1 MRLLTRNH
9 TPSAWGKVL
18 LDKIRALI
26 VDDELPARRR
36 LLDLLEKQN
45 NIDVTGLARDGQ
57 EAVDQIRDSPP
68 DLMFLDIQMPNLDGF
83 GVLEAVGQEL
93 VPVTIFVTAYDA
105 FAIRAFEAHALDYLL
120 KPFSD
125 ERFEAALQRARDFIR
140 GHRASEFAER
150 VATLL
155 AERAATP
162 AGIERLAIKSGGRV
176 TFLEV
181 REIDWIEAAGVY
193 VNLHAGG
200 RTYLYRCSMS
210 SLHKRLN
217 PKMFL
222 RLHRSVA
229 VNANRIR
236 ELEVRTHG
244 DHTVILKDGKR
255 LPLSRS
261 YRTQLEEWLRE
272 AL

>member
-1 MRLLTRNH
+1 M
-9 TPSAWGKVL
+9 
-18 LDKIRALI
+18 DKIRTLL

-36 LLDLLEKQN
+36 LVDLLESQ
-45 NIDVTGLARDGQ
+45 DGFEVTGMARDGR
-57 EAVDQIRDSPP
+57 EAVDRIRDSRP

-83 GVLEAVGQEL
+83 GVLQAVGQNL
-93 VPVTIFVTAYDA
+93 MPVTIFVTAYDS

-120 KPFSD
+120 KPFAD
-125 ERFEAALQRARDFIR
+125 ERFEAALERAHQFIR

-150 VATLL
+150 VATLM
-155 AERAATP
+155 AERATMP
-162 AGIERLAIKSGGRV
+162 TTIERLAIKCGGRV

-193 VNLHAGG
+193 VNLHASGKM
-200 RTYLYRCSMS
+200 YLYRSSMG
-210 SLHKRLN
+210 SLHKRLD
-217 PKMFL
+217 PKLFL
-222 RLHRSVA
+222 RLHRSVT
-229 VNANRIR
+229 VNASRIR

-255 LPLSRS
+255 LPLSRTH
-261 YRTQLEEWLRE
+261 RTQLEEWLRE

>member
-1 MRLLTRNH
+1 M
-9 TPSAWGKVL
+9 
-18 LDKIRALI
+18 DKIRTLV

-36 LLDLLEKQN
+36 VLDLLEKQN
-45 NIDVTGLARDGQ
+45 DIEVTGMARDGR
-57 EAVDQIRDSPP
+57 EAVDQIRNSRP

-83 GVLEAVGQEL
+83 GVLQEVGQKL
-93 VPVTIFVTAYDA
+93 MPVTIFVTAYDA
-105 FAIRAFEAHALDYLL
+105 FAIRAFDAHALDYLL
-120 KPFSD
+120 KPFAD
-125 ERFEAALQRARDFIR
+125 ERFEAALERARNFIR
-140 GHRASEFAER
+140 GNRASEFTER

-155 AERAATP
+155 AERAKTP
-162 AGIERLAIKSGGRV
+162 TADTIDRLAIKSGGRV

-200 RTYLYRCSMS
+200 RTYLYRSSMG
-210 SLHKRLN
+210 SLHKRLD
-217 PKMFL
+217 PKLFI
-222 RLHRSVA
+222 RLHRSVT
-229 VNANRIR
+229 VNVNRIR

-244 DHTVILKDGKR
+244 DHTVILKDGKK

-261 YRTQLEEWLRE
+261 YRDQLEAWLRQ

>member
-1 MRLLTRNH
+1 M
-9 TPSAWGKVL
+9 
-18 LDKIRALI
+18 DKIRTLV

-36 LLDLLEKQN
+36 VLDLLEKQN
-45 NIDVTGLARDGQ
+45 DIEVTGMARDGR
-57 EAVDQIRDSPP
+57 EAVDQIRNSRP

-83 GVLEAVGQEL
+83 GVLQEVGQKL
-93 VPVTIFVTAYDA
+93 MPVTIFVTAYDA
-105 FAIRAFEAHALDYLL
+105 FAIRAFDAHALDYLL
-120 KPFSD
+120 KPFAD
-125 ERFEAALQRARDFIR
+125 ERFEAALVRARNFIR
-140 GHRASEFAER
+140 GHRAGEFTER

-155 AERAATP
+155 AERATMPTA
-162 AGIERLAIKSGGRV
+162 IERLAIKSGGRV

-200 RTYLYRCSMS
+200 RTYLYRSSMG
-210 SLHKRLN
+210 SLHKRLD
-217 PKMFL
+217 PKLFI
-222 RLHRSVA
+222 RLHRSVT

-255 LPLSRS
+255 LPLSRN